1 MKIIE
6 KIQIIIYVLFDF
18 VFELQ
23 QIFLISDVYVLIKTL
38 DIKLLKY
45 RV

>member
-45 RV
+45 HV